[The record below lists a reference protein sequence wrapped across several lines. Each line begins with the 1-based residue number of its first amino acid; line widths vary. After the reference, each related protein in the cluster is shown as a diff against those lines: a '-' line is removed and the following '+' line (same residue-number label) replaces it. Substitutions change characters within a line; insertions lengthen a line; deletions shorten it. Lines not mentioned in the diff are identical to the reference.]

1 MQVKDILDKKG
12 SIIWSV
18 QSDETLYEVLEV
30 LVSQNIG
37 AALVTHENGDIAG
50 IVSERDMMRECYL
63 NKEDYLMTP
72 ISMVMTRKVIVITP
86 DESLDDV
93 MALMTRSRVRHLP
106 VMEDG
111 CLKGMISIGDVVRA
125 QLKDY
130 KEETRHLKQYL
141 YGEEQAVS

>member
-1 MQVKDILDKKG
+1 MQVKHILNKKG
-12 SIIWSV
+12 NIVWSV

-72 ISMVMTRKVIVITP
+72 ISMVMTRKVIVVSP
-86 DESLDDV
+86 EDSLDDV
-93 MALMTRSRVRHLP
+93 MTLMTRNRIRHLP

-130 KEETRHLKQYL
+130 KEESRHLKQYL